1 MAGSRFL
8 KDSEKGYSLVE
19 GEALAITYGLT
30 KGKMFCLGNPNLSVS
45 TDHKPLLSIMG
56 DKTMDQVDNPRLL
69 SFK

>member
-19 GEALAITYGLT
+19 GEALTIT